1 MHVINASRKGGSHG
15 HASASHCI
23 GGIGSPVFHRPGRYR
38 FQTSPLD
45 QNPQPER
52 ADPAQ
57 LSSGIVFWFCAS
69 DTVIV
74 AASLDLPPRDS
85 WHGGARVHRDRRVIQ
100 RISKTKGKGVGMTSK
115 SGRSE
120 ISELDARTNQPRA
133 ENAAA
138 NLEPKNDEI
147 RRRAY
152 EIYLEG
158 GSLPGRE
165 LDDWLRAERE
175 LRKVALFTQDW
186 NRLGR
191 HLRDS
196 GDGN

>member
-1 MHVINASRKGGSHG
+1 
-15 HASASHCI
+15 
-23 GGIGSPVFHRPGRYR
+23 
-38 FQTSPLD
+38 
-45 QNPQPER
+45 
-52 ADPAQ
+52 
-57 LSSGIVFWFCAS
+57 
-69 DTVIV
+69 
-74 AASLDLPPRDS
+74 
-85 WHGGARVHRDRRVIQ
+85 
-100 RISKTKGKGVGMTSK
+100 MTSK

-120 ISELDARTNQPRA
+120 ILELDAKTNQPSA

-138 NLEPKNDEI
+138 NHEPNHDEI

-175 LRKVALFTQDW
+175 LRKVALFTQGW
-186 NRLGR
+186 NRLEQHR
-191 HLRDS
+191 RDY

>member
-1 MHVINASRKGGSHG
+1 
-15 HASASHCI
+15 
-23 GGIGSPVFHRPGRYR
+23 
-38 FQTSPLD
+38 
-45 QNPQPER
+45 
-52 ADPAQ
+52 
-57 LSSGIVFWFCAS
+57 
-69 DTVIV
+69 
-74 AASLDLPPRDS
+74 
-85 WHGGARVHRDRRVIQ
+85 
-100 RISKTKGKGVGMTSK
+100 MTAK

-120 ISELDARTNQPRA
+120 ILELDAKPIQPRA

-138 NLEPKNDEI
+138 NHQPNHEI

-175 LRKVALFTQDW
+175 LRKVALSTQDG
-186 NRLGR
+186 NRLQQHR
-191 HLRDS
+191 RDS

>member
-1 MHVINASRKGGSHG
+1 M
-15 HASASHCI
+15 
-23 GGIGSPVFHRPGRYR
+23 P
-38 FQTSPLD
+38 
-45 QNPQPER
+45 
-52 ADPAQ
+52 
-57 LSSGIVFWFCAS
+57 
-69 DTVIV
+69 
-74 AASLDLPPRDS
+74 
-85 WHGGARVHRDRRVIQ
+85 
-100 RISKTKGKGVGMTSK
+100 SK

-120 ISELDARTNQPRA
+120 ILELDAKTNQPGA

-138 NLEPKNDEI
+138 NHEPNHDEI

-186 NRLGR
+186 NRLEQHRRG
-191 HLRDS
+191 S